1 MRDSGTAHFQIAT
14 GNLSLEN
21 IVPLTLMAS
30 GEAGIVIQV
39 DGSADV
45 VHRLAEMGLR
55 EQAFIRMVQ
64 PGCPC
69 IIALNDQRLSLRT
82 DDDVEILIALRDGQ

>member
-1 MRDSGTAHFQIAT
+1 LRDSGTAHFQIAT

-45 VHRLAEMGLR
+45 VHRLAEKKKR
-55 EQAFIRMVQ
+55 
-64 PGCPC
+64 
-69 IIALNDQRLSLRT
+69 NKRT
-82 DDDVEILIALRDGQ
+82 MKYSKKFSEDKKKE